1 MSATEILVRTHK
13 YRLYP
18 SKEQE
23 AIFSEWLETCR
34 RLYNY
39 FVQQRFDHWEIEKQ
53 LPKGYRTYISYFD
66 QCKQLPELK
75 KDNHYLKRAYA
86 AVLVN
91 VAKRVDKTFL
101 NFIREISKGNSKYGK
116 PKFKFRLC
124 YNSFTYPQ
132 PGIKH
137 QKFRIEDNRIYL
149 GKIGHVK
156 IIVDKDFP
164 NRAILKTCTIKR
176 EVNQWYAHIS
186 FTQIVS
192 IPELQINENKAIGI
206 DLGIKIY
213 GVLSDGK
220 EIKNP
225 KWLQA
230 MEKKLVREQK
240 NLSRKKKG
248 SKNWKKQ
255 LIKLSKIYRKIRLQ
269 RNDFL
274 HKETTKLANDYDLI
288 VLEDLRISNLIRNS
302 RLAKNIS
309 NVSWGI
315 FQNLLSY
322 KVNEKGKKLLKVNP
336 RNTSQICSNC
346 GEMVRKSLKIRIHEC
361 PNCNIVL
368 DRDLNAAKNILQK
381 GLNELRSSIDNTV
394 GLTGSACGEVS
405 KETQGSKKFVKTTNK
420 PKHG

>member
-1 MSATEILVRTHK
+1 MSDKKIIYRTYK

-18 SKEQE
+18 TKKQE
-23 AIFSEWLETCR
+23 AVFNEWLETCR

-39 FVQQRFDHWEIEKQ
+39 FVQQRFEHWEIEKH
-53 LPKGYRTYISYFD
+53 LPKEYRVYKSYFD

-91 VAKRVDKTFL
+91 VAKRVDKTFSD
-101 NFIREISKGNSKYGK
+101 FIREISEGNSKYGK
-116 PKFKFRLC
+116 PKFKYRFY

-132 PGIKH
+132 PGIKN
-137 QKFRIEDNRIYL
+137 QKFRIEGNRLYL

-156 IIVDKDFP
+156 IILDRKLPQEAVIK
-164 NRAILKTCTIKR
+164 NCSIKR
-176 EVNQWYAHIS
+176 EVNHWYAHIS
-186 FTQIVS
+186 FKQIAT
-192 IPELQINENKAIGI
+192 IPELQVNENKAVGI
-206 DLGIKIY
+206 DLGIKTY
-213 GVLSDGK
+213 GVLSDGE

-225 KWLQA
+225 KWLQV
-230 MEKKLVREQK
+230 MEKKLVREQR

-248 SKNWKKQ
+248 SKNWRKQ
-255 LIKLSKIYRKIRLQ
+255 LIKLSKIYRKVRFQ

-274 HKETTKLANDYDLI
+274 HKETTKLTNDYDLV
-288 VLEDLRISNLIRNS
+288 VLEDLQINNLVRNN

-309 NVSWGI
+309 EVSWGF
-315 FQNLLSY
+315 FQKFLSY
-322 KVNEKGKKLLKVNP
+322 KVNEKGKKLLVVNP

-346 GEMVRKSLKIRIHEC
+346 GEMVRKSLKVRIHEC

-368 DRDLNAAKNILQK
+368 DRDLNAAKNILQR
-381 GLNELRSSIDNTV
+381 GLEELRSSIDNTV

-420 PKHG
+420 PKLG

>member
-1 MSATEILVRTHK
+1 MSATKTIIRTHK

-34 RLYNY
+34 HLYNY
-39 FVQQRFDHWEIEKQ
+39 FVQQRFEHWEIEKH

-86 AVLVN
+86 AILVD

-116 PKFKFRLC
+116 PKFKHRLY

-132 PGIKH
+132 PGIKQ
-137 QKFRIEDNRIYL
+137 QKFRIEKNRLYL

-156 IIVDKDFP
+156 IILDKELPQD
-164 NRAILKTCTIKR
+164 AILKTCTIKR

-186 FTQIVS
+186 FNQIIAV
-192 IPELQINENKAIGI
+192 PELKINENKAIGI
-206 DLGIKIY
+206 DLGIKTY
-213 GVLSDGK
+213 GVLSNGK

-255 LIKLSKIYRKIRLQ
+255 LIKLSKIYRKIRFQ

-288 VLEDLRISNLIRNS
+288 VLENLRISNLIRNS
-302 RLAKNIS
+302 RLAKNIGE
-309 NVSWGI
+309 VSWGI
-315 FQNLLSY
+315 FQNILSY
-322 KVNEKGKKLLKVNP
+322 KVNENGKKLITVNP

-346 GEMVRKSLKIRIHEC
+346 GEIVRKSLKVRIHEC

-368 DRDLNAAKNILQK
+368 DRDLNAAKNILQR
-381 GLNELRSSIDNTV
+381 GLEKLRSSIDDTV

-405 KETQGSKKFVKTTNK
+405 EETQGSKKFVESTNK
-420 PKHG
+420 PKLG